1 MPVDNT
7 VYAFHLKT
15 QTWSPLAATGDVP
28 PPRVGVTMA
37 AISGMVYMFGGRD
50 QSHKELNEL
59 YSFDTS
65 AGKWA
70 LLWRTPLAPTAR
82 RPGATTPRRPTAT
95 LLAAAA
101 MSTSSAGAAPPA
113 A

>member
-37 AISGMVYMFGGRD
+37 AVGGTVYMFGGRD
-50 QSHKELNEL
+50 QDHKELNEL
-59 YSFDTS
+59 YSFDMS

-82 RPGATTPRRPTAT
+82 RPGATTPWRPTPP
-95 LLAAAA
+95 LAGC
-101 MSTSSAGAAPPA
+101 TSSAGAAPPA